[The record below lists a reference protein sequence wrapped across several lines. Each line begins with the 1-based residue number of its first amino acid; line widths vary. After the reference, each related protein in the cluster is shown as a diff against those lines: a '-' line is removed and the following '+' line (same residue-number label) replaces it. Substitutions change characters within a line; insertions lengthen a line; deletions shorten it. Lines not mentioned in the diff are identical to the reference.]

1 MTTVWKQSDVGA
13 PKDGTRVLFLARPKV
28 GGFTDAM
35 PVIGYWVDNRW
46 RDSPIPGSPG
56 RMEIEIVP
64 DYWTDIP
71 PL

>member
-1 MTTVWKQSDVGA
+1 MTTVWKQNDIGA

-28 GGFTDAM
+28 GGFADAM

-46 RDSPIPGSPG
+46 RDSPIPGIPG

-64 DYWTDIP
+64 DYWTEIP
-71 PL
+71 SL